1 MSFLKCEAK
10 QRLGKENKLVK
21 LSKII
26 NWDKIGTNLKGMYA
40 YQTNGNGG
48 QKPYD
53 SIKMY
58 KAILLG
64 QWYSLS
70 DPELEEALKVRLD
83 FMMFTELEGEVPD
96 ETTLCRFRN
105 RISEKGLEKLLM
117 GEINK
122 ALEEEGLKV
131 KKCEGAVIDAT
142 IIESASRPRKTVE
155 VIAEDRKEE
164 DVNEHEQK
172 QNTSI
177 SYSKDPEARWLKKGR
192 KYYFGYK
199 GFVATDEKD
208 GYIEKV
214 IVTPANKSEVNQ
226 LHNSIPDKKPLRVY
240 ADKGYAS
247 KDNRVKLRERNIKD
261 GIMEKAV
268 RGKGLTNWQKKKNRI
283 ISAKRFIVEQA
294 FGTLKRRFK
303 FIKAAYITTV
313 KVETQL
319 ILKATCFN
327 LLKAINKVE
336 IGVVI

>member
-10 QRLGKENKLVK
+10 QRLGKENKLIK
-21 LSKII
+21 LSRII
-26 NWDKIGTNLKGMYA
+26 DWGKIGKQLKGLYL
-40 YQTNGNGG
+40 YEINGSGG

-53 SIKMY
+53 SLKMY

-83 FMMFTELEGEVPD
+83 FMMFTGLEGEVPD

-105 RISEKGLEKLLM
+105 RIIEKGLGEKLFK
-117 GEINK
+117 EINK

-142 IIESASRPRKTVE
+142 IIESAARPKTTIDI
-155 VIAEDRKEE
+155 IAEDRREEAAKEIKT
-164 DVNEHEQK
+164 NK
-172 QNTSI
+172 IN
-177 SYSKDPEARWLKKGR
+177 YSKDSEARWIKKG
-192 KYYFGYK
+192 KKCYFGYK
-199 GFVATDEKD
+199 GFIAAESKE

-214 IVTPANKSEVNQ
+214 HVTPANKSEVKE
-226 LHNSIPDKKPLRVY
+226 LEKIIPESHPNRIY

-247 KDNRVKLRERNIKD
+247 KDNRAKIKERRIKD

-268 RGKGLTNWQKKKNRI
+268 RGKQLTSWQKTKNRI
-283 ISAKRFIVEQA
+283 ISKKRFIVEQA

-303 FIKAAYITTV
+303 FSKAAYMTV
-313 KVETQL
+313 IKVEAQL
-319 ILKATCFN
+319 LVKATCFN
-327 LLKAINKVE
+327 LLKAINKVD
-336 IGVVI
+336 IGIVT

>member
-1 MSFLKCEAK
+1 MSFLVCEARE
-10 QRLGKENKLVK
+10 RLGRENRLIK

-26 NWDKIGTNLKGMYA
+26 NWGEIGKKLKGLYA
-40 YQTNGNGG
+40 YEINGEGG

-53 SIKMY
+53 SLKMY

-83 FMMFTELEGEVPD
+83 FMMFTGLEGEVPD

-105 RISEKGLEKLLM
+105 RIAEKGLEKELLV
-117 GEINK
+117 EVNK
-122 ALEEEGLKV
+122 ALEEKKLKV
-131 KKCEGAVIDAT
+131 KKCQGAVIDAT
-142 IIESASRPRKTVE
+142 IIESASKPKTSIE
-155 VIAEDRKEE
+155 VIPEDRKEKDIPE
-164 DVNEHEQK
+164 EKE
-172 QNTSI
+172 NTI
-177 SYSKDPEARWLKKGR
+177 SYAKDPEARWLKKGKR
-192 KYYFGYK
+192 SYFGYK
-199 GFVATDEKD
+199 GFISTEAKD

-214 IVTPANKSEVNQ
+214 NVTPANRSEVTELEAN
-226 LHNSIPDKKPLRVY
+226 IPEKKPQRIY

-247 KDNRVKLRERNIKD
+247 KENRNKLKEQKIKD

-268 RGKGLTNWQKKKNRI
+268 RGKGLTIWQKKKNKI

-303 FIKAAYITTV
+303 FTKASYITKA

-327 LLKAINKVE
+327 LLKAVNKVE
-336 IGVVI
+336 IAGAI